1 MGFDEEWGRLRAA
14 ATERVDTGTPREPA
28 EPVREPDE
36 AGEVDVEAARE
47 AVLERL
53 ADFRSRVVLVPLDD
67 RGGLW
72 TAELGGLDW
81 ICAFSEPATLARFAD
96 ARGEAE
102 REWPYRRIV
111 GARLLDEVIP
121 ALDFPCGVALDAAG
135 PDGIVF
141 PPVRGLVPDGAA
153 LDGDGQ
159 QGKA

>member
-1 MGFDEEWGRLRAA
+1 MDFDEEWGRLRAA
-14 ATERVDTGTPREPA
+14 ATQRVDAGAPLEPTA
-28 EPVREPDE
+28 PAREPDH
-36 AGEVDVEAARE
+36 AGEVDAEAARE

-67 RGGLW
+67 RAGLW

-81 ICAFSEPATLARFAD
+81 ICAFSEPRTLARFAD

-159 QGKA
+159 EEYA

>member
-1 MGFDEEWGRLRAA
+1 MAFDEEWGQLRAA
-14 ATERVDTGTPREPA
+14 ATARVNSGAPA
-28 EPVREPDE
+28 EPVARVPEPE
-36 AGEVDVEAARE
+36 PAAVDAAAARK

-53 ADFRSRVVLVPLDD
+53 ADFRSRVVLVPLDE

-81 ICAFSEPATLARFAD
+81 ICAFSGLETLARFAD

-111 GARLLDEVIP
+111 GERLLDEVIP

-153 LDGDGQ
+153 LDGDGRRE
-159 QGKA
+159 KA

>member
-14 ATERVDTGTPREPA
+14 ATERVDTGTPTEPA
-28 EPVREPDE
+28 EPAREPDP
-36 AGEVDVEAARE
+36 AAEVDVEAARE

-81 ICAFSEPATLARFAD
+81 ICAFSGLETLARFAD
-96 ARGEAE
+96 ARGEDE

-121 ALDFPCGVALDAAG
+121 ALDVPCGVALDAAG

-141 PPVRGLVPDGAA
+141 PPLRGLVPDGAA
-153 LDGDGQ
+153 LDGDGPE
-159 QGKA
+159 GKA